1 MRNSFTMIPSA
12 LSEIPHIL
20 ASHKDSLANLFDS
33 YCEDMLEERIKG
45 QTIFLLEDDDEL
57 MGCGIVER
65 GRLFPEC
72 VSIGMIT
79 CREHR
84 QKGVAQTILWNLKEW
99 AYSNGLRPVA
109 GCWYYNVLSR
119 RSLETA
125 GMIAASKGFNAV
137 LTGKEELPLRT
148 GNPPGELD

>member
-1 MRNSFTMIPSA
+1 MSSPHATGMHPMPLNIASA
-12 LSEIPHIL
+12 
-20 ASHKDSLANLFDS
+20 K
-33 YCEDMLEERIKG
+33 
-45 QTIFLLEDDDEL
+45 
-57 MGCGIVER
+57 
-65 GRLFPEC
+65 C

-119 RSLETA
+119 RSLEAA

-137 LTGKEELPLRT
+137 LPGKEELPLRT
-148 GNPPGELD
+148 GNPPGEIVNG